1 MFSKPGTQVLKKH
14 QQFYT
19 IIDSIVNVAC
29 LGSVQRM
36 VVNKA
41 DFRVIVWKDLKV
53 KLRNLDSRNQSTFE

>member
-1 MFSKPGTQVLKKH
+1 M
-14 QQFYT
+14 

-29 LGSVQRM
+29 LVSVQGV
-36 VVNKA
+36 VVNKV